1 MEKQL
6 SINTIFCEALGKSG
20 KDPFLT
26 FQPKTSNDYL
36 GGAAAIANNVAV
48 FSNKVEFISMIGEK
62 MEYQNFIKKNLR
74 NKFLSQEDVYITRQR
89 HRTNLEKC
97 IEHLKNFE
105 KKKSIEDF
113 DKAAEDLRLA
123 TRALGM
129 IVGNVDVEEIEQI
142 RKEVMKLNPL
152 GVGSKDLKEY
162 LTFQIGDSNIISN
175 KIVENYFDD
184 FLNQDKDKI
193 KQHIN
198 CTDKEI
204 DEALSFISDQNF
216 SPILDNDLG
225 IENVLPDAIV
235 KEKEDKW
242 LILIN
247 DRLLNKYQISQ
258 DYLDAAMNSNSSK
271 EEKTFLKNHIS
282 DAQNILDTL
291 NYRSNTLKD
300 VIEQILLVQGN
311 FLRNKSKFLNP
322 LKLEDIANKIDK
334 DISSISRVVKNKY
347 IDTPIGLISLKS
359 LFSNALTK
367 KSGKTASTN
376 ELKKV
381 MLEIIDAEDK
391 KSPLSDSDVV
401 DKLNEKDFLIARR
414 TVAKYRKLLDI
425 KNVNQRIEK

>member
-1 MEKQL
+1 MNKLSNKLRQKQSIVPQQIIKSRLLEL
-6 SINTIFCEALGKSG
+6 SIDE
-20 KDPFLT
+20 
-26 FQPKTSNDYL
+26 
-36 GGAAAIANNVAV
+36 
-48 FSNKVEFISMIGEK
+48 
-62 MEYQNFIKKNLR
+62 
-74 NKFLSQEDVYITRQR
+74 
-89 HRTNLEKC
+89 LEKDLENEIQVNPV
-97 IEHLKNFE
+97 IEE
-105 KKKSIEDF
+105 KSIEESRSNNQVDSF
-113 DKAAEDLRLA
+113 QDQSSYELFLANIPESKDITDDLITQIDTSNLDEISKLIGKEIVFNLDKNGFLDIELELIADNH
-123 TRALGM
+123 
-129 IVGNVDVEEIEQI
+129 NVDVEEIEQV
-142 RKEVMKLNPL
+142 RKEVMELNPV

-162 LTFQIGDSNIISN
+162 LTFQIGDSNALSN

-271 EEKTFLKNHIS
+271 EEKIFLKNHIS

-311 FLRNKSKFLNP
+311 FLSNKSEFLNP

-367 KSGKTASTN
+367 KSGKIASTN

-391 KSPLSDSDVV
+391 KSPLSDSDIVE
-401 DKLNEKDFLIARR
+401 KLNEKDFLIARR

>member
-1 MEKQL
+1 MSKLSTKLRQKQSIVPQQIIKSRLLEL
-6 SINTIFCEALGKSG
+6 SIDE
-20 KDPFLT
+20 
-26 FQPKTSNDYL
+26 
-36 GGAAAIANNVAV
+36 
-48 FSNKVEFISMIGEK
+48 
-62 MEYQNFIKKNLR
+62 
-74 NKFLSQEDVYITRQR
+74 
-89 HRTNLEKC
+89 LEKDLENEIQVNPV
-97 IEHLKNFE
+97 IEE
-105 KKKSIEDF
+105 KSIEESRSNNQVDSF
-113 DKAAEDLRLA
+113 QDQSSYELFLANIPESKDITDDLIIQIDTSNLDEKSKLIGKEIVFNLDKNGFLDIELELIADNH
-123 TRALGM
+123 
-129 IVGNVDVEEIEQI
+129 NVNVEEIEQI
-142 RKEVMKLNPL
+142 RKEVMELNPV

-162 LTFQIGDSNIISN
+162 LIFQIGDSNTLSN

-204 DEALSFISDQNF
+204 DEAFSFISDQNF

-311 FLRNKSKFLNP
+311 FLSNKSEFLNP

-391 KSPLSDSDVV
+391 KSPLSDSDIVE
-401 DKLNEKDFLIARR
+401 KLNEKDFLIARR

>member
-1 MEKQL
+1 MNKLSTKLRQKQSIVPQQIIKSRLLEL
-6 SINTIFCEALGKSG
+6 SIDE
-20 KDPFLT
+20 
-26 FQPKTSNDYL
+26 
-36 GGAAAIANNVAV
+36 
-48 FSNKVEFISMIGEK
+48 
-62 MEYQNFIKKNLR
+62 
-74 NKFLSQEDVYITRQR
+74 
-89 HRTNLEKC
+89 LEKDLENEIQVNPV
-97 IEHLKNFE
+97 IEE
-105 KKKSIEDF
+105 KSIEESRSNNQVDSF
-113 DKAAEDLRLA
+113 QDQSSYELFLANIPESRDITDDLITQIDTSNLDEKSKLIGKEIVFNLDKNGFLDIELELIADNH
-123 TRALGM
+123 
-129 IVGNVDVEEIEQI
+129 NVDVEEIEQV
-142 RKEVMKLNPL
+142 RKEVMELNPV

-162 LTFQIGDSNIISN
+162 LTFQIGDSNTLSN

-184 FLNQDKDKI
+184 FINQDKDKI

-204 DEALSFISDQNF
+204 DEAFSFISDQNF

-311 FLRNKSKFLNP
+311 FLSNKSEFLNP

-391 KSPLSDSDVV
+391 KSPLSDSDIVE
-401 DKLNEKDFLIARR
+401 KLNEKDFLIARR

>member
-1 MEKQL
+1 MNKLSTKLRQKQSIVPQQIIKSRLLEL
-6 SINTIFCEALGKSG
+6 SIDE
-20 KDPFLT
+20 
-26 FQPKTSNDYL
+26 
-36 GGAAAIANNVAV
+36 
-48 FSNKVEFISMIGEK
+48 
-62 MEYQNFIKKNLR
+62 
-74 NKFLSQEDVYITRQR
+74 
-89 HRTNLEKC
+89 LEKDLENEIQVNPV
-97 IEHLKNFE
+97 IEE
-105 KKKSIEDF
+105 KSIEESRSNNQVDSF
-113 DKAAEDLRLA
+113 QDQSSYELFLANIPESRDITDDLITQIDTSNLDEKSKLIGKEIVFNLDKNGFLDIELELIADNH
-123 TRALGM
+123 
-129 IVGNVDVEEIEQI
+129 NVDVEEIEQV
-142 RKEVMKLNPL
+142 RKEVMELNPV

-162 LTFQIGDSNIISN
+162 LTFQIGDSNALSN

-204 DEALSFISDQNF
+204 DEAFSFISDQNF

-311 FLRNKSKFLNP
+311 FLSNKSEFLNP

-381 MLEIIDAEDK
+381 MLEIINAEDK
-391 KSPLSDSDVV
+391 KSPLSDSDIVE
-401 DKLNEKDFLIARR
+401 KLNEKDFLIARR

>member
-1 MEKQL
+1 MNKLSTKLRQKQSIVPQQIIKSRLLEL
-6 SINTIFCEALGKSG
+6 SIDE
-20 KDPFLT
+20 
-26 FQPKTSNDYL
+26 
-36 GGAAAIANNVAV
+36 
-48 FSNKVEFISMIGEK
+48 
-62 MEYQNFIKKNLR
+62 
-74 NKFLSQEDVYITRQR
+74 
-89 HRTNLEKC
+89 LEKDLENEIQVNPV
-97 IEHLKNFE
+97 IEE
-105 KKKSIEDF
+105 KSIEESRSNNQVDSF
-113 DKAAEDLRLA
+113 QDQSSYELFLANIPESKDITDDLITQIDTSNLDEISKLIGKEIVFNLDKNGFLDIELELIADNH
-123 TRALGM
+123 
-129 IVGNVDVEEIEQI
+129 NVDVEEIEQI
-142 RKEVMKLNPL
+142 RKEVMELNPV

-162 LTFQIGDSNIISN
+162 LTFQIGDSNSLSN

-204 DEALSFISDQNF
+204 DEAFSFISDQNF

-225 IENVLPDAIV
+225 IENVLPDAVV

-311 FLRNKSKFLNP
+311 FLSNKSEFLNP

-391 KSPLSDSDVV
+391 KSPLSDSDIVE
-401 DKLNEKDFLIARR
+401 KLNEKDFLIARR